1 MVKGAYILMDDGR
14 EQMVELITSQQVVN
28 GEFYNSLSQYSPML
42 AKMMLDKF
50 KDYLNDQYFTPMERQ
65 TLLMKFFESQ
75 ENIDVVKEILE
86 FIQKCETKEDYTK
99 IVMEYMFHNS
109 EDIIKANLAKVD
121 GTHLYQK
128 KQKNKLKIQDP
139 TNDFVQNLVEITKN
153 IIDGNDEGMW

>member
-1 MVKGAYILMDDGR
+1 MDDGR

>member
-1 MVKGAYILMDDGR
+1 MDDGR

-75 ENIDVVKEILE
+75 ENIDVVKEIL
-86 FIQKCETKEDYTK
+86 
-99 IVMEYMFHNS
+99 
-109 EDIIKANLAKVD
+109 
-121 GTHLYQK
+121 
-128 KQKNKLKIQDP
+128 
-139 TNDFVQNLVEITKN
+139 
-153 IIDGNDEGMW
+153 

>member
-1 MVKGAYILMDDGR
+1 MDDGR

-50 KDYLNDQYFTPMERQ
+50 KDYLNDRYFTSMERQ

-75 ENIDVVKEILE
+75 ENIDVIKEILE
-86 FIQKCETKEDYTK
+86 YIQKCETSEDYTK